1 MTTQLKQAK
10 NQLKQIAEYA
20 KGIFSTDKPAIRQTI
35 NDSADA
41 IGRDLKLNEKQI
53 DSLAN
58 YACKL
63 HP

>member
-10 NQLKQIAEYA
+10 NQLKQIALDA
-20 KGIFSTDKPAIRQTI
+20 KGRFSTDKPAIRQTI